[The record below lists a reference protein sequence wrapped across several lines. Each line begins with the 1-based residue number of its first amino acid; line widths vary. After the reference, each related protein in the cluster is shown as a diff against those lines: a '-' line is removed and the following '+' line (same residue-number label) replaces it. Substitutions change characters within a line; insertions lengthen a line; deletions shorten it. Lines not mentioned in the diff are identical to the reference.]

1 MTIKRVCSFLICLL
15 SIQMMAQPIVL
26 NKQRNFPKTVP
37 AGNYSGI
44 TWIGG
49 DRYAVVNDKSQTAGF
64 HLMTIRVDDRTG
76 DIKEVRADSFM
87 TSRKPNRDEEGI
99 CYVPQT
105 NTVFVSGE
113 ADGQIIEYDK
123 NGQLTGRR
131 LNIPNVFRFA
141 HSNGGFEALTYNAV
155 THRFWTTSENTLKL
169 DGKEPDIKRKIPNL
183 LRFQSFD
190 DNLQPREQYWYLSDS
205 SAVQGE
211 EGKSILGVSGLAALD
226 DGQIIVLEREIR
238 QTPKY
243 IGSYVH
249 VKLYVV
255 NPFTQRAND
264 LLQKQLIA
272 EFRTKINITD
282 RSFANYEGICVGP
295 QLKDGRIL
303 LLLVADSQD
312 QYKGYLKDWFK
323 TIAIANPNFKP
334 QPNTTDDLMVLV
346 KMFSSREPKPN
357 TNAFLTKNELPDPTR
372 YIAQPPQP
380 GSDAFGND
388 TYYYNWGKA
397 QRQTP
402 QGTLAAIDEVIE
414 TSKAFSPTAG
424 FLISPDETPEIYK
437 LVEGARKDARVAN
450 RLAKDNFRRSRPF
463 VHFKESSLIPIYDAE
478 YSTSYSFPSGHS
490 VRGWVYA
497 MTLALV
503 VPDSTAALIARAEE
517 FALNRVICGRHWKSD
532 TDASLVE
539 ATALMSRLMS
549 NAAFLEQLEKARK
562 EYARLRKNQ

>member
-1 MTIKRVCSFLICLL
+1 MKKHILSFLFCLIPL
-15 SIQMMAQPIVL
+15 LVFAQQTVL

-44 TWIGG
+44 TWLGN

-64 HLMTIRVDDRTG
+64 HLMTIRIDDTTG
-76 DIKEVRADSFM
+76 DIKDVRADSFM
-87 TSRKPNRDEEGI
+87 TSRQPNRDEEGV

-105 NTVFVSGE
+105 NTIFVSGE
-113 ADGQIIEYDK
+113 ADGQIIEYYM
-123 NGQLTGRR
+123 NGRLTGRR

-155 THRFWTTSENTLKL
+155 KHRFWTTSENALKL
-169 DGKEPDIKRKIPNL
+169 DGEEPNIKRKIPNL

-190 DNLQPREQYWYLSDS
+190 DDLQPREQYWYLSDS
-205 SAVQGE
+205 TAVQGE
-211 EGKSILGVSGLAALD
+211 EGKSILGVSGLAALY

-255 NPFTQRAND
+255 NPSTQRAND
-264 LLQKQLIA
+264 LLKKQLIA

-334 QPNTTDDLMVLV
+334 QPNTTDDLMVLL
-346 KMFSSREPKPN
+346 KIFATRKSTPN

-380 GSDAFGND
+380 GSGAFEND
-388 TYYYNWGKA
+388 TYYYNWGKE

-414 TSKAFSPTAG
+414 TSKAFSPAAG
-424 FLISPDETPEIYK
+424 FLISPEGTPEIYK
-437 LVEGARKDARVAN
+437 LVEGARKDAHVAN
-450 RLAKDNFRRSRPF
+450 RQAKDYFQRSRPF
-463 VHFKESSLIPIYDAE
+463 VHFKESSLIPVYDAE

-532 TDASLVE
+532 TNASLVE

>member
-1 MTIKRVCSFLICLL
+1 MEKRLLPFLLCLL
-15 SIQMMAQPIVL
+15 SLQAVAQQAVI
-26 NKQRNFPKTVP
+26 NKQRNFPKDVP

-44 TWIGG
+44 TWLGG
-49 DRYAVVNDKSQTAGF
+49 NRYAVVNDKSATAGF
-64 HLMTIRVDDRTG
+64 YLMNIETDATTG
-76 DIKEVRADSFM
+76 DIKKVQADTFM
-87 TSRKPNRDEEGI
+87 TSHQPNRDEEGI
-99 CYVPQT
+99 CYVPQS

-113 ADGQIIEYDK
+113 ADGQIIEYNL

-131 LNIPNVFRFA
+131 LTIPNMFRFA
-141 HSNGGFEALTYNAV
+141 YRNGSFEALTYNAT
-155 THRFWTTSENTLKL
+155 THRFWTTSENTLKV
-169 DGKEPDIKRKIPNL
+169 DGQEPSIKRKIPNL

-205 SAVQGE
+205 SAVEGE
-211 EGKSILGVSGLAALD
+211 EGKSVLGVSGLAALD

-255 NPFTQRAND
+255 NPSMQRAND

-295 QLKDGRIL
+295 KLQDGRLL
-303 LLLVADSQD
+303 LLLVADSQN
-312 QYKGYLKDWFK
+312 QYKGYLKDWFR
-323 TIAIANPNFKP
+323 TIAVVNPNFRP
-334 QPNTTDDLMVLV
+334 QPNTTDELLVLL
-346 KMFSSREPKPN
+346 KAIGIREPRSQTP
-357 TNAFLTKNELPDPTR
+357 AFLTKEELSHAAR
-372 YIAQPPQP
+372 YIPKPPQP
-380 GSDAFGND
+380 SSGAFEND
-388 TYYYNWGKA
+388 RYYYNWGKE

-402 QGTLAAIDEVIE
+402 RGTLAAIDEVQS
-414 TSKAFSPTAG
+414 TSKAFSPVVG

-437 LVEGARKDARVAN
+437 LVEGARMDARAAN
-450 RLAKDNFRRSRPF
+450 RYAKEQFKRTRPF
-463 VHFKESSLIPIYDAE
+463 VYFNEPSINPTTDELYKD
-478 YSTSYSFPSGHS
+478 SYSFPSGHS
-490 VRGWVYA
+490 ARGYVYA
-497 MTLALV
+497 LTLALV
-503 VPDSTAALIARAEE
+503 VPDSTEALMARAQD

-539 ATALMSRLMS
+539 ATVVMSRLLS

-562 EYARLRKNQ
+562 EYARLRKN